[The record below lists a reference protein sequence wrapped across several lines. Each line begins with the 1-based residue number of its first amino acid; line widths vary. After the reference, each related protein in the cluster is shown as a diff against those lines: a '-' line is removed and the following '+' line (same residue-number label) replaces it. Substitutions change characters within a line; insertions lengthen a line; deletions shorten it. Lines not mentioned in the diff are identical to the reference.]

1 MLTLNVQVEA
11 SFKSASHTSRAGGFK
26 RYITKWF
33 RKKGVLHT
41 MLQNAYGTGHEQGL
55 SENTLKKMEKKRL
68 FQTDH
73 IMSSVCDGA
82 PNFFWMFKSLNNQF
96 SFQTLQQFKKF
107 YTGKAWP
114 GIVSYVERAYEMQWG
129 FGRRF

>member
-1 MLTLNVQVEA
+1 MQVEA
-11 SFKSASHTSRAGGFK
+11 SYKSVSHTGYAGGFK
-26 RYITKWF
+26 KYITDQF
-33 RKKGVLHT
+33 RKKDILIE

-55 SENTLKKMEKKRL
+55 SKKTLEKMEKKRC

-73 IMSSVCDGA
+73 ILGCNCDGSF
-82 PNFFWMFKSLNNQF
+82 NFFFMFQSLNNQF